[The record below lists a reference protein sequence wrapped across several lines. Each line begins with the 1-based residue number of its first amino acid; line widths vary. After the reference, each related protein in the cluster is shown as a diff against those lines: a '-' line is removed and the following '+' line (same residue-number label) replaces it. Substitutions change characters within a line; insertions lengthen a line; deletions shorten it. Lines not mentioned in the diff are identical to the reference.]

1 MHPQSLARILCIGL
15 ILEVLGKVDAE
26 QSAPW
31 KVGIGQG
38 HSGVSEVSEQTD
50 SEPGLPRSPEGF
62 SSTGKTLTQKLFYH
76 NKGDA

>member
-1 MHPQSLARILCIGL
+1 MYRFNFGGSQ
-15 ILEVLGKVDAE
+15 DAG

-50 SEPGLPRSPEGF
+50 SEPGLPQES
-62 SSTGKTLTQKLFYH
+62 
-76 NKGDA
+76 